1 MPLQEQRGLKAGNR
15 EQIIRRLDEGRDDLY
30 VFSHPPDNNEIEII
44 DLSAHTLTFGGRAG
58 LTELK
63 VKNLPIDSHWFLL
76 RQQRKRQSL
85 IADTFLHYL
94 QTEGQQ
100 SVPAELKAVLGS
112 PFELT

>member
-1 MPLQEQRGLKAGNR
+1 
-15 EQIIRRLDEGRDDLY
+15 
-30 VFSHPPDNNEIEII
+30 
-44 DLSAHTLTFGGRAG
+44 
-58 LTELK
+58 

-76 RQQRKRQSL
+76 RPRQKCQSL

-112 PFELT
+112 RFELT